1 MAVSTDLTA
10 TVREYQQVGMQVVA
24 TLPTAT
30 MTYWEVDWQRPTLIV
45 LGNEGAGLSAEV
57 AGLTD
62 LQVRI
67 PLSSGV
73 ESLNVAIAAALL
85 LYEAK
90 RQKSN

>member
-1 MAVSTDLTA
+1 
-10 TVREYQQVGMQVVA
+10 
-24 TLPTAT
+24 

-57 AGLTD
+57 AGLAD

-90 RQKSN
+90 RQKRD